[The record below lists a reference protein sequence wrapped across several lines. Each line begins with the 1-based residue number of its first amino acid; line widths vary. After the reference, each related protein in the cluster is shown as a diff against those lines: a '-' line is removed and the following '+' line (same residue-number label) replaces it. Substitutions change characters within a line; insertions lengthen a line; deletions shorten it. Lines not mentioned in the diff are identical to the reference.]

1 MSTLI
6 TASWATSGLSS
17 PLSIAADGV
26 FAYAS
31 NTGNGQI
38 QRYNLGD
45 TADVKTAF
53 ITLSGYTAT
62 ALCSDGTYLYS
73 ASSTKIDQW
82 RLSTG
87 ESVSVPW
94 VSISNVISLATD
106 GTDMYAL
113 ISGNSITKI
122 SSLANPATITPNW
135 YNNSVRGNAIAIQ
148 NGFLYVGQGTDKI
161 AKIRLSNATVSLL
174 TYTASTI
181 QGLAANH
188 LYLYIST
195 GSTTVDQISLQ
206 TGTLV
211 SSWGSIASGQL
222 KGLALYRNYMYGVN
236 QTGNAVARFPAST
249 VSNGIVYSPTPTAN
263 NVFVDASSSVAGQC
277 AILPSITYGS
287 VAAPVVRIGTN
298 AFYNNT
304 ALTAVYVPDS
314 VLTIGGNAFF
324 GCSGLR
330 TAYLPSSI
338 TDISSNAFSGCSA
351 LSSAYIDASFAALT
365 GYNFTP
371 YTTPT
376 KTITTDASGIVYWP
390 TSTTTAY
397 VSSFTGVSSTAIS
410 IPSTVTY
417 GQPFSITAIKGNA
430 FLNKTNLT
438 SLTFQEPSLVQT
450 IGVGAFGGCSGLTG
464 ALTLPSSLLTV
475 DVSGFYGCN
484 HFTSVSFPNKLT
496 TINANAFRDCS
507 GISGSLT
514 FPASLTTI
522 GTNSFSGCSNI
533 VVFDMSGSGITTQG
547 GSLIQPSSARGVTSL
562 RYFYYPKNTVY
573 NIYDAPYWIGGLTV
587 MTTPKVANYSNGFIY
602 YYGSITNLVIPDT
615 TTSLG
620 DSNFRLLVITNLYAT
635 SNITYVSTTINNS
648 AFHSGGATNLYTDSS
663 SALIWTTTAIAPTN
677 RYVTRTANNV
687 VYRIVDQ
694 DTASVSVSNTA
705 AAVASGAIT
714 IPSTVTFGPLTF
726 AVKSIRDSAFA
737 GCTGLTSISIPSSV
751 TSIGASAFSG
761 CSTLTS
767 ITIPSSVTSVGSNAF
782 LNVSASA
789 VFNLDSLESAGLTY
803 ACDNHPTLQKTITHG
818 GATYTI
824 TGSTA
829 SITGAV
835 SSPSGIVS
843 LVGRYLA
850 STATTGTI
858 TTISANAFLNQTA
871 ITSVIIPYGITTIGA
886 TAFSGCSGLTTLY
899 VPQTVTSIGTNA
911 FLGCSALTTV
921 YTDSATAT
929 IASYTFPS
937 ATPVKQVVS
946 YLNINYQITDAAAKE
961 VAVAASPS
969 ASGSVVI
976 PPTVVFGQQSYK
988 VVSIDANAFSG
999 VDAITSV
1006 YFAIPSNVRTIGANA
1021 FFECINL
1028 TSVVIPSTVTSIG
1041 ANAFDGCFQLTYAM
1055 IPSRVSVIGDEAF
1068 QNSGLVSATIQSSVS
1083 SLGASVFYLCS
1094 RLVSAQLANNPTV
1107 NANLF
1112 YQCPLQTIYT
1122 AVGNDTALSGI
1133 ATHYTT
1139 ADRLV
1144 KDLTTGVVYT
1154 IPAGTDATGLGS
1166 IYVSSSPDASGSII
1180 LPGRIK
1186 IGGVYYSVSAIAD
1199 QAFQGCINLTS
1210 VAIPNSI
1217 ESIGGSAFSGC
1228 IGLTSVVFNEMVA
1241 SSSGR
1246 SLGTQCFAYCI
1257 SLTSV
1262 SVPTSFSI
1270 LGDFVF
1276 MNCVNLTSVPSI
1288 ASVAG
1293 ITDTTSGNAY
1303 YGAGTIDPT
1312 TYRTSLVN

>member
-1 MSTLI
+1 MLFTNI
-6 TASWATSGLSS
+6 
-17 PLSIAADGV
+17 
-26 FAYAS
+26 
-31 NTGNGQI
+31 GNGNTN
-38 QRYNLGD
+38 RYNIND
-45 TADVKTAF
+45 PTDVKA
-53 ITLSGYTAT
+53 IAVGGAQAAVY
-62 ALCSDGTYLYS
+62 SDGTYVY
-73 ASSTKIDQW
+73 
-82 RLSTG
+82 
-87 ESVSVPW
+87 
-94 VSISNVISLATD
+94 VSISSRIDKWLFSTGVLVSSPWASIANVISMATD

-113 ISGNSITKI
+113 INGTSITKI
-122 SSLANPATITPNW
+122 SSLANPTTITANW
-135 YNNSVRGNAIAIQ
+135 YNNSVRGNAILIQ

-161 AKIRLSNATVSLL
+161 AKIRLSDSTVSLI
-174 TYTASTI
+174 TYNASTI
-181 QGLAANH
+181 YGLAISNT
-188 LYLYIST
+188 YLYIST
-195 GSTTVDQISLQ
+195 GSTTIDQISLQ
-206 TGTLV
+206 TGTLTTGWASIATGALRGLTVYQKYMYANNLSGNAIVRFPV
-211 SSWGSIASGQL
+211 SS
-222 KGLALYRNYMYGVN
+222 
-236 QTGNAVARFPAST
+236 
-249 VSNGIVYSPTPTAN
+249 VSNGVMYTPTPASN

-417 GQPFSITAIKGNA
+417 GKPFSITAIKGNA

-438 SLTFQEPSLVQT
+438 SLTFQEPSQIT
-450 IGVGAFGGCSGLTG
+450 NIGISAFSGCSGLTG
-464 ALTLPSSLLTV
+464 TLTLPSSLV
-475 DVSGFYGCN
+475 YIDGSGFLGCN
-484 HFTSVSFPNKLT
+484 HITALGTLPSTLTSIGYNSFL
-496 TINANAFRDCS
+496 DCS
-507 GISGSLT
+507 GIGGTISL
-514 FPASLTTI
+514 PASMTTL
-522 GTNSFSGCSNI
+522 GAGAFQGCNT
-533 VVFDMSGSGITTQG
+533 VNTFDMSGSNITTLNRDVISPFAFGTGNRVSTSLQYFYFPKSTALTYSFPLNYPAGITTITAPK
-547 GSLIQPSSARGVTSL
+547 LTTYPSSFQI
-562 RYFYYPKNTVY
+562 YF
-573 NIYDAPYWIGGLTV
+573 
-587 MTTPKVANYSNGFIY
+587 S
-602 YYGSITNLVIPDT
+602 SITNVVIPDT
-615 TTSLG
+615 VTTIG
-620 DSNFRLLVITNLYAT
+620 DNVYRLTPITNVYASSSIVT
-635 SNITYVSTTINNS
+635 ISTNV
-648 AFHSGGATNLYTDSS
+648 GAAPFNVITNLYTDSS
-663 SALIWTTTAIAPTN
+663 NSVVYNSSTAYVVSGTPN
-677 RYVTRTANNV
+677 RFITRTANNV

-789 VFNLDSLESAGLTY
+789 VFNLDSLSSAGLTY
-803 ACDNHPTLQKTITHG
+803 ACINHPTLQKTITHG

-850 STATTGTI
+850 STTTTGTI

-871 ITSVIIPYGITTIGA
+871 ITSVILPNGITTIGA

-921 YTDSATAT
+921 YTDSSTAT

-946 YLNINYQITDAAAKE
+946 YQNINYQITDAAAKE

-1006 YFAIPSNVRTIGANA
+1006 YFAIPSNVRTIGASA
-1021 FFECINL
+1021 FYGCINL
-1028 TSVVIPSTVTSIG
+1028 TSVVIPSSITSIG
-1041 ANAFDGCFQLTYAM
+1041 ANAFDGCSQLTYAM
-1055 IPSRVSVIGDEAF
+1055 IPSSVSVIGDNAF

-1133 ATHYTT
+1133 AAHYTT

-1199 QAFQGCINLTS
+1199 QAFKGRVHLTS
-1210 VAIPNSI
+1210 ITIPSSI

-1293 ITDTTSGNAY
+1293 ITNTTSGNAY

-1312 TYRTSLVN
+1312 TYRTALVN